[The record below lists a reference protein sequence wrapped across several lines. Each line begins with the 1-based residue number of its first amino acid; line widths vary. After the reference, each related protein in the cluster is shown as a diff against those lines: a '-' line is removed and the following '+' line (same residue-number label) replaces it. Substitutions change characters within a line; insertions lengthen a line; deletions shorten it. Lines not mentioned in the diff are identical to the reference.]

1 MATKGS
7 TIATA
12 IMMNKSSRLQV
23 VFQTAVLGFILLLLI
38 GYKGAAGLN
47 KIRQGGASGSFTFLN
62 LQFDGSVGRNA
73 TTFSDTVAYLKII
86 WPALVFGLLI
96 SAAARTS
103 LSRTRLRSIF
113 RGTAMRE
120 QILAALCGAPLMLCS
135 CCVAPIFPTIYRR
148 TRKLAPALATTL
160 ASPSLNPAALI
171 LSFALFP
178 LRIAGTRL
186 VLALLL
192 VLFGSFAVAR
202 ISGTQAPTFEAE
214 SEQEESTWRG
224 LLSSY
229 AISLLHV
236 ASRTIP
242 LILLGIWASISIM
255 RHLPLRLGDEPGSHV
270 LVIAVI
276 ALFSALITL
285 PSLFEIPLALSV
297 LAAGGPMGGAI
308 AVLFAGP
315 ATNISALLVIGR
327 YSNWKVAVS
336 TAITVWGMAVAGGLL
351 LG

>member
-1 MATKGS
+1 MPAKGS

-12 IMMNKSSRLQV
+12 IMINKSSRAQV
-23 VFQTAVLGFILLLLI
+23 VFQTLVLGFILLLLI
-38 GYKGAAGLN
+38 GYKGTAGLN
-47 KIRQGGASGSFTFLN
+47 KIRQGGVSGSLSFSN
-62 LQFDGSVGRNA
+62 LQFDAGVGRNA
-73 TTFSDTVAYLKII
+73 TTFSNTLAYLKII
-86 WPALVFGLLI
+86 WPALLFGLLI

-113 RGTAMRE
+113 RGTAVRE
-120 QILAALCGAPLMLCS
+120 QIVAALSGAPLMLCS
-135 CCVAPIFPTIYRR
+135 CCVAPIFPTIYQR

-178 LRIAGTRL
+178 LRIAGARL
-186 VLALLL
+186 IMALLL
-192 VLFGSFAVAR
+192 VLFGSVAVAKV
-202 ISGTQAPTFEAE
+202 SDTQVPMFEAE

-229 AISLLHV
+229 GISLLHV
-236 ASRTIP
+236 AWRTIP

-255 RHLPLRLGDEPGSHV
+255 RHLPLHLGGKPGSDV
-270 LVIAVI
+270 LAVAVI

-285 PSLFEIPLALSV
+285 PSLFEIPLALSI
-297 LAAGGPMGGAI
+297 LAAGGPIGGAI

-315 ATNISALLVIGR
+315 ATNMSALLVIGR
-327 YSNWKVAVS
+327 YSNWKVAVL
-336 TAITVWGMAVAGGLL
+336 TAATIWGLAVAGGLA